1 MALRTLARMAIATVV
16 LLVSSAFGQTI
27 TWPSCPSL
35 PAAYTG
41 FCIDTDL
48 SVKVSVNGTN
58 PQLPAGIDATK
69 LPLAGGTMS
78 GTIVWASG
86 QTFPPDPTKLPLTG
100 GTMSGAITFAS
111 GQTFPPP
118 VLPLPYDASGAAFI
132 TGPVSVGN
140 GLVPQFTA
148 GTGKLSSSGLQ
159 VANVVAS
166 TNSVNLPE
174 SRITNLTTDL
184 ASKQA
189 TLPAKSTAT
198 VGTTQIAANSC
209 SAASTVSV
217 VGTTTASVIN
227 FTPSSDITAVT
238 GWGITGGLVIAAW
251 PTQDAVNY
259 KVCNQSNA
267 AITPSAAV
275 TFNVGAR

>member
-1 MALRTLARMAIATVV
+1 MALRTLARMTIVTVA

-41 FCIDTDL
+41 FCIDTDS
-48 SVKVSVNGTN
+48 SVKVSVNGSS
-58 PQLPAGIDATK
+58 PALPAGIDSSK
-69 LPLAGGTMS
+69 LPLAGGT
-78 GTIVWASG
+78 
-86 QTFPPDPTKLPLTG
+86 LTG
-100 GTMSGAITFAS
+100 PIAFAS

-118 VLPLPYDASGAAFI
+118 VLPLPYDATGAAFI
-132 TGPVSVGN
+132 TGPGSVGN

-184 ASKQA
+184 ASKQ
-189 TLPAKSTAT
+189 TSLPVKSTAT
-198 VGTTQIAANSC
+198 ISTTSVAANSC
-209 SAASTVSV
+209 AGPFSLSLI
-217 VGTTTASVIN
+217 GTTTASVIN

-251 PTQDAVNY
+251 PTQDTVNY

-267 AITPSAAV
+267 AITPSASV